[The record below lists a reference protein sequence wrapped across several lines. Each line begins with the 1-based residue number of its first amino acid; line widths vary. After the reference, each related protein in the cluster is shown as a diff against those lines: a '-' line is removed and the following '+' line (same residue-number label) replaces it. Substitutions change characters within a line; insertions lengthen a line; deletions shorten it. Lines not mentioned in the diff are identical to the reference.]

1 MEELL
6 LHGWH
11 NVVAGFGD
19 RQERLVEIEHNKP
32 LNQIPLRERLMER
45 AISESDAAEFD
56 AIDAKRQ
63 SELDAI
69 EAKWR
74 PEWDAV
80 NANRQA
86 ELDAIEAKW
95 QAKWDVVS
103 AKWQPEWDAV
113 NAKRQSERDAF
124 HARVCVPNCPWDG
137 QTIFTH
143 RKRDADGAWS
153 DWCMRDEGEAVPLD
167 ERII

>member
-74 PEWDAV
+74 PERDAV
-80 NANRQA
+80 NAKRQA
-86 ELDAIEAKW
+86 
-95 QAKWDVVS
+95 
-103 AKWQPEWDAV
+103 EWDAV
-113 NAKRQSERDAF
+113 NAKRQAEWEASEA
-124 HARVCVPNCPWDG
+124 
-137 QTIFTH
+137 
-143 RKRDADGAWS
+143 
-153 DWCMRDEGEAVPLD
+153 
-167 ERII
+167 

>member
-63 SELDAI
+63 SERDAI
-69 EAKWR
+69 
-74 PEWDAV
+74 
-80 NANRQA
+80 N
-86 ELDAIEAKW
+86 
-95 QAKWDVVS
+95 
-103 AKWQPEWDAV
+103 AKWQP
-113 NAKRQSERDAF
+113 ERDAF
-124 HARVCVPNCPWDG
+124 HARVCIPNCPWDG

>member
-1 MEELL
+1 
-6 LHGWH
+6 
-11 NVVAGFGD
+11 
-19 RQERLVEIEHNKP
+19 
-32 LNQIPLRERLMER
+32 MER

-56 AIDAKRQ
+56 A
-63 SELDAI
+63 
-69 EAKWR
+69 
-74 PEWDAV
+74 V
-80 NANRQA
+80 NAKRQA